1 MALVL
6 ATDFVSSAWE
16 IVRFGLGN
24 RGELER
30 QQKIL
35 EMQQRQLEWLKQ
47 ERERDRKA
55 REQEREQER
64 EERERDRQAGLV
76 RAREQVLQ
84 EARRNVG
91 AFGWVLLLLEQ
102 HKKFIFSLISVYVFY
117 LTVTR
122 LIDTSIG
129 YSGFLISVAVLV
141 SLHFTL
147 LRIP

>member
-16 IVRFGLGN
+16 TVRFGLGN
-24 RGELER
+24 RAELER

-35 EMQQRQLEWLKQ
+35 EMQLECLKE

-55 REQEREQER
+55 RERERERER
-64 EERERDRQAGLV
+64 EERERERQADLV
-76 RAREQVLQ
+76 RVREQVLQ

-102 HKKFIFSLISVYVFY
+102 HKKFIFSLISLYVFY

-147 LRIP
+147 LRIA